1 MWARRAALFGSQ
13 VGSQLENR
21 FRQMFEDWPTRRP
34 RLSMTLTLT
43 AQLVFLNLLGEVLN
57 HYTTPP
63 VSPPPRSQPPRI

>member
-13 VGSQLENR
+13 VGGQLENR

-43 AQLVFLNLLGEVLN
+43 VQLVFLNLLGEVLN
-57 HYTTPP
+57 NYTIPP
-63 VSPPPRSQPPRI
+63 ASPPRSQPPRI